1 MKSSFSIVVA
11 VIATISASVITN
23 HKSFAEMEPVVVEPV
38 SKDSLIKRGAY
49 LVTSMLCD
57 DCHSPKRIGP
67 RGPEIIPELRLSGFT
82 QTNKLPKV
90 DANEIKK
97 GWTLFNEDFC

>member
-1 MKSSFSIVVA
+1 MA
-11 VIATISASVITN
+11 VIATIAAAVITN
-23 HKSFAEMEPVVVEPV
+23 HKSFADKEPAVVEPV

-49 LVTSMLCD
+49 LATSMLCD

-67 RGPEIIPELRLSGFT
+67 HGPEIIPELRLSEFT